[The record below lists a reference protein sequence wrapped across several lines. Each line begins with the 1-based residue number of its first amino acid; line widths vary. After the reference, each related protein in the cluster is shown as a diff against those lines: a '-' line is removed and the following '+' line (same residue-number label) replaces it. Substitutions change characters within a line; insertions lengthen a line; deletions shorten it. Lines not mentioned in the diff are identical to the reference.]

1 MNSAGTGL
9 LPATEQEQAQFFAR
23 LQEGFLAASARTGE
37 IVRDFRLAGT
47 LVRLRFAGEAL
58 IPIIVPGLANG
69 VAGGVSEPACE
80 IRLWDS
86 ESTGLPPA
94 PRPRPVSDLTR
105 RGNIWGFDSSR
116 YRSAYHWGEG
126 SVNAMDCETRQA
138 VFWAPTH
145 KYLPVRAL
153 ATPLRSILH
162 WWMELNGRQLVHAA
176 AVGCGGRGVL
186 IPGRGGSGKSSASL
200 ACLLA
205 GMDFVADDY
214 LALALDPE
222 PRAYRVYATAKL
234 DPRSLSLY
242 PDLAARCRTLHDP
255 AFGKVMLFLED
266 GYAEQLK
273 ESLPL
278 KLVLKPSF
286 SGAPET
292 ALGEAEPFEIEREL
306 AYETFAWLPHVGAGT
321 VEFLNRVSREVPRS
335 AIYLGTERARI
346 ATVIKQALASRI
358 SGDLPRRRPA
368 EWRPFITVIAHF
380 LQEDRRELRAL
391 ATEIEA
397 QGYPRTEF
405 IVVAS
410 GPGCAMSDEASQLPG
425 TVRVF
430 SYTQAILDAEAW
442 NRGIR
447 ESFAE
452 LLLLI
457 EPGDRFPV
465 GALDALAGASEMDPA
480 AAWVRGKASGDENES
495 FKPLR
500 GALIRKSTFQ
510 KCGLFPEDFSFQGRE
525 HRTWLQRAEEKG
537 LRGRPIETVTL
548 RAAGTAARKAR
559 PLLLPPDPGLV
570 RAELVRRRGKKIA

>member
-1 MNSAGTGL
+1 M
-9 LPATEQEQAQFFAR
+9 PWIVRRAR
-23 LQEGFLAASARTGE
+23 RSFGCQHTSICPVWALAA
-37 IVRDFRLAGT
+37 
-47 LVRLRFAGEAL
+47 
-58 IPIIVPGLANG
+58 
-69 VAGGVSEPACE
+69 
-80 IRLWDS
+80 
-86 ESTGLPPA
+86 
-94 PRPRPVSDLTR
+94 
-105 RGNIWGFDSSR
+105 
-116 YRSAYHWGEG
+116 
-126 SVNAMDCETRQA
+126 
-138 VFWAPTH
+138 
-145 KYLPVRAL
+145 
-153 ATPLRSILH
+153 PLRSILH

-186 IPGRGGSGKSSASL
+186 IPGRGGSGKSSTSL

-222 PRAYRVYATAKL
+222 PRAYRLYSTAKL
-234 DPRSLSLY
+234 DPRSLILY
-242 PDLAARCRTLHDP
+242 PDLAARCRTVHQPGFD
-255 AFGKVMLFLED
+255 KVVLFLED

-278 KLVLKPSF
+278 KLALKPSI

-292 ALGEAEPFEIEREL
+292 ALGEAEPFEIERAL
-306 AYETFAWLPHVGAGT
+306 AYETLAQLPHAGAGT

-346 ATVIKQALASRI
+346 ATVIQQALASRNT
-358 SGDLPRRRPA
+358 GDLPRRRPA
-368 EWRPFITVIAHF
+368 ERRPFITVIVHF
-380 LQEDRRELRAL
+380 HQEDRGELRTL

-410 GPGCAMSDEASQLPG
+410 GPGCAMMDEVSKLPG
-425 TVRVF
+425 TVRF
-430 SYTQAILDAEAW
+430 FPYTTAIVDAEAW

-495 FKPLR
+495 FEPLR
-500 GALIRKSTFQ
+500 GALIRKSAFQ
-510 KCGLFPEDFSFQGRE
+510 KCGLFPADFSFQGRE

-548 RAAGTAARKAR
+548 RAAGAARGRPAR
-559 PLLLPPDPGLV
+559 SSSGQTWASWSGSGSAPGEEDSNERHGAPTFV
-570 RAELVRRRGKKIA
+570 AGRAAAPFPAG